1 MTGKPNAMTQQGA
14 TKHRII
20 VMGVSGCGKT
30 TIGDLVARELGV
42 PFLDGDSLHPVE
54 NVAKMAAGTPL
65 TDEDRWPWLATVG
78 AELATAGNGGLVLA
92 CSALRRSYRDA
103 IRDQAPDT
111 VFLHLHGS
119 KEVLKARTEGRSGH
133 FMPPALL
140 ESQLATLEP
149 LEADEPGVV
158 VDIAAPVTQVVTEA
172 LAGIAAVAGAAVGT
186 SAVGYEGAPGTQPR
200 QFDVDLQAAPF
211 NLDDE
216 AVAWVESTLAGMS
229 LEEQIGQLFINHNNG
244 YSPEYLDGVLE
255 KYHVGGMRYRPGP
268 SAAVQEHIRYAQS
281 RTRIPLLVASNPE
294 MGGAGSCDD
303 GTLVSTHLQA
313 GSHPDKAIARQMG
326 QVAGVE
332 TAALGCNW
340 AFAPIVDIHYNWRNT
355 VISTRAFGNTAEIV
369 VERAKEYFDGISES
383 PTVCA
388 MKHFPGDGV
397 DERDQHVVTS
407 YNTFGYDE
415 WNRTYGH
422 VYREMIGHGVQS
434 IMIGHIGA
442 PELSR
447 HFRPGLADKD
457 IRPATLAPELLQDLL
472 RGELGFNGLIL
483 TDASQMI
490 GLTQAMKRRDLV
502 PATIAAGCDMFLFFR
517 NPAEDFGY
525 MLDGYKS
532 GVITEHRLHDALRR
546 ILALKASLGLH
557 RKPRQ
562 ELVPPVEA
570 LALIGSDAHRAIAA
584 EIADKT
590 VTLVKDTAN
599 NLPITPETHKRIRLY
614 GISGGADFT
623 RADPLAYLDTV
634 KAELENAGF
643 EVHLFKTA
651 DQREAAGETGVN
663 FMSVISE
670 EATGD
675 YADKY
680 DAAFVF
686 ANVKGFAQEAAIR
699 IKWSTPMAAE
709 IPWYVT
715 EVPTV
720 FVSLNQPNH
729 LIDVPMVK
737 TAIHAHAGSPEA
749 IRATIEKIMGKS
761 EFQGT
766 FNENVF
772 CDSFDT
778 RL

>member
-1 MTGKPNAMTQQGA
+1 
-14 TKHRII
+14 
-20 VMGVSGCGKT
+20 MGVSGCGKT
-30 TIGDLVARELGV
+30 TIGDLVARELGI

-78 AELATAGNGGLVLA
+78 SELAAAGSGGLVLA

-103 IRDQAPDT
+103 IRAQAPDT

-119 KEVLKARTEGRSGH
+119 KEVLRARTEGRTGH

-149 LEADEPGVV
+149 LEADEAGLV
-158 VDIAAPVTQVVTEA
+158 VDIAARVKQVVTAA
-172 LAGIAAVAGAAVGT
+172 LAGMAGVVNAAGAPAGFTAPEAPHAGAA
-186 SAVGYEGAPGTQPR
+186 GTQAR

-211 NLDDE
+211 NLGAA
-216 AVAWVESTLAGMS
+216 AVQWVNSTIDAMS
-229 LEEQIGQLFINHNNG
+229 LEEKIGQLFINHNND

-255 KYHVGGMRYRPGP
+255 NYHVGGMRYRPGP

-281 RTRIPLLVASNPE
+281 KTRIPLLVASNPE

-303 GTLVSTHLQA
+303 GTFVSTHLQA
-313 GSHPDKAIARQMG
+313 GSHPDKSIARKMG

-355 VISTRAFGNTAEIV
+355 VISTRSFGNTPEIV

-407 YNTFGYDE
+407 YNTLGYED
-415 WNRTYGH
+415 WNMTYGH

-447 HFRPGLADKD
+447 HFRPGLADHD
-457 IRPATLAPELLQDLL
+457 ILPATLAPELLQDLL

-483 TDASQMI
+483 TDASLMI
-490 GLTQAMKRRDLV
+490 GLTQAMRRKDLV

-525 MLDGYKS
+525 MMDGYKS
-532 GVITEHRLHDALRR
+532 GIITEQRLHDALRR

-557 RKPRQ
+557 RRPVA
-562 ELVPPVEA
+562 ELVPPAEA
-570 LALIGSDAHRAIAA
+570 LGVIGSDAHRNVAA
-584 EIADKT
+584 DTADKT
-590 VTLVKDTAN
+590 VTLIKDTAH

-614 GISGGADFT
+614 GISGGSDFT
-623 RADPLAYLDTV
+623 GADPLAYLDTV
-634 KAELENAGF
+634 KEELERAGF

-651 DQREAAGETGVN
+651 EQREAAGETGVN

-686 ANVKGFAQEAAIR
+686 ACVLGFAQEAAIR
-699 IKWSTPMAAE
+699 IKWSSPMAAE

-737 TAIHAHAGSPEA
+737 TAIHAHAGTREA
-749 IRATIEKIMGKS
+749 IRATIEKIQGKS

>member
-1 MTGKPNAMTQQGA
+1 VSTSKTAATGKL
-14 TKHRII
+14 RVV

-78 AELATAGNGGLVLA
+78 ARLANAGDGGMVLA

-103 IRDQAPDT
+103 IRAQAPDT
-111 VFLHLHGS
+111 IFLHLHGS
-119 KEVLKARTEGRSGH
+119 KEVLRARTEGRTGH
-133 FMPPALL
+133 FMPSALL

-149 LEADEPGVV
+149 LEADEAGIV
-158 VDIAAPVTQVVTEA
+158 VDIAAPVDEVVAAA
-172 LAGIAAVAGAAVGT
+172 LANIAALGLSTGDAGTDIAGTKGAAGT
-186 SAVGYEGAPGTQPR
+186 RPR

-211 NLDDE
+211 DLDGD
-216 AVAWVESTLAGMS
+216 AVTWVESTIAGMT
-229 LEEQIGQLFINHNNG
+229 LEEKIGQLFINHNND

-255 KYHVGGMRYRPGP
+255 DFHVGGMRYRPGP

-281 RTRIPLLVASNPE
+281 KSRIPLLVASNPE

-303 GTLVSTHLQA
+303 GTFVSTHLQA
-313 GSHPDKAIARQMG
+313 GSHPDKALARQMG

-355 VISTRAFGNTAEIV
+355 VISTRAFGNTPEIV

-388 MKHFPGDGV
+388 IKHFPGDGV

-407 YNTFGYDE
+407 YNTFSYEE

-447 HFRPGLADKD
+447 HFRPGLADAD
-457 IRPATLAPELLQDLL
+457 ILPATLAPELLQDLL
-472 RGELGFNGLIL
+472 RGELGFNGLVL
-483 TDASQMI
+483 TDASQMV
-490 GLTQAMKRRDLV
+490 GLTQARKRKDLV

-532 GVITEHRLHDALRR
+532 GVITEQRLHDALRR
-546 ILALKASLGLH
+546 ILGLKASLGLH
-557 RKPRQ
+557 RKSADQ
-562 ELVPPVEA
+562 LVPPAEA
-570 LALIGSDAHRAIAA
+570 LAVIGSEAHRAIAA
-584 EIADKT
+584 EVADKT

-599 NLPITPETHKRIRLY
+599 NLPITPQTHPRIRLY
-614 GISGGADFT
+614 GISGGSDFT

-634 KAELENAGF
+634 KEELEAAGF
-643 EVHLFKTA
+643 EVHVFKTA
-651 DQREAAGETGVN
+651 DQREASGETGMN
-663 FMSVISE
+663 FMRVLSE

-675 YADKY
+675 YAAKY
-680 DAAFVF
+680 DAALVF

-699 IKWSTPMAAE
+699 IKWSSPMAAE

-749 IRATIEKIMGKS
+749 IRATVAKIQGKS

-766 FNENVF
+766 FNDNVF
-772 CDSFDT
+772 CGSFDT

>member
-1 MTGKPNAMTQQGA
+1 
-14 TKHRII
+14 
-20 VMGVSGCGKT
+20 MGVSGCGKT
-30 TIGDLVARELGV
+30 TIGALTAHELRV

-54 NVAKMAAGTPL
+54 NVAKMAAGIPL
-65 TDEDRWPWLATVG
+65 TDEDRWPWLAIVG
-78 AELATAGNGGLVLA
+78 SKLAESGSQGLVLA

-103 IRDQAPDT
+103 IREQAPDT
-111 VFLHLHGS
+111 IFLHLHGS
-119 KEVLKARTEGRSGH
+119 KEVLGARLEGRSGH
-133 FMPPALL
+133 FMPAALL
-140 ESQLATLEP
+140 ESQLATLEA
-149 LEADEPGVV
+149 LDSDESGLV
-158 VDIAAPVTQVVTEA
+158 VDIAATVEEIVAEA
-172 LAGIAAVAGAAVGT
+172 LTGIAGLRGSDANSVQAAG
-186 SAVGYEGAPGTQPR
+186 P
-200 QFDVDLQAAPF
+200 FLVDLSAAPY
-211 NLDDE
+211 NLDDD
-216 AVAWVESTLAGMS
+216 AVAWVDSTLAGMT
-229 LEEQIGQLFINHNNG
+229 LDEKIGQLFINHNNA
-244 YSPEYLDGVLE
+244 YTPEYLDDVVAN
-255 KYHVGGMRYRPGP
+255 YHVGGMRYRPGP

-281 RTRIPLLVASNPE
+281 VSKIPLLIASNPE

-303 GTLVSTHLQA
+303 GTFVSTHLQA
-313 GSHPDKAIARQMG
+313 GSHPDKGIARQMG

-355 VISTRAFGNTAEIV
+355 VVSTRSFGNTPEIV

-388 MKHFPGDGV
+388 MKHFPGDGI

-407 YNTFGYDE
+407 YNPLGYGE

-422 VYREMIGHGVQS
+422 VYRGMIEHGVQS

-447 HFRPGLADKD
+447 HFRPAMTDAEVL
-457 IRPATLAPELLQDLL
+457 PATLAPELLQDLL
-472 RGELGFNGLIL
+472 RGELAFNGLIL

-490 GLTQAMKRRDLV
+490 GLTQAMKRKDLV

-517 NPAEDFGY
+517 NPDEDFGY
-525 MLDGYKS
+525 MKAGVES
-532 GVITEHRLHDALRR
+532 GIITEQRLHDALRR
-546 ILALKASLGLH
+546 ILGLKASLGLH
-557 RKPRQ
+557 VKPAAD
-562 ELVPPVEA
+562 LVPPVSA
-570 LALIGSDAHRAIAA
+570 LAQIGSAAHRAIAA
-584 EIADKT
+584 EVADKT
-590 VTLVKDTAN
+590 VTLIKDTAG
-599 NLPITPETHKRIRLY
+599 NLPITPATHKRIRLY

-623 RADPLAYLDTV
+623 RADPLSYLDTV
-634 KAELENAGF
+634 REELEAAGF
-643 EVHLFKTA
+643 EVHVFRTA
-651 DQREAAGETGVN
+651 DQREAAGEVGVN

-709 IPWYVT
+709 IPWYTT

-729 LIDVPMVK
+729 LIDVPMVR
-737 TAIHAHAGSPEA
+737 TAIHAHAESREA
-749 IRATIEKIMGKS
+749 IKAAIEKIQGKS
-761 EFQGT
+761 DFTGT

-772 CDSFDT
+772 CESFDT

>member
-1 MTGKPNAMTQQGA
+1 MTGQ
-14 TKHRII
+14 RIV

-30 TIGDLVARELGV
+30 TIGDLVARGLGA

-54 NVAKMAAGTPL
+54 NVTKMAAGTPL

-78 AELATAGNGGLVLA
+78 SELANAGDGGLVLA
-92 CSALRRSYRDA
+92 CSALKRSYRDA
-103 IRDQAPDT
+103 IRALAPGT

-119 KEVLKARTEGRSGH
+119 KEVLGSRLEGRSGH
-133 FMPPALL
+133 FMPAALL
-140 ESQLATLEP
+140 DSQLGTLEP
-149 LEADEPGVV
+149 LEADETGIL
-158 VDIAAPVTQVVTEA
+158 VDIAAPVSEVVTEA
-172 LAGIAAVAGAAVGT
+172 LAGIAAVAAAVAGTRGADPSGAA
-186 SAVGYEGAPGTQPR
+186 AAQRR

-211 NLDDE
+211 NLDDD
-216 AVAWVESTLAGMS
+216 AMAWVDSTIAGMS
-229 LEEQIGQLFINHNNG
+229 LEEKIGQLFINHNND
-244 YSPEYLDGVLE
+244 YSREYLDGVLD
-255 KYHVGGMRYRPGP
+255 KFHVGGMRYRPGP

-281 RTRIPLLVASNPE
+281 KTRIPLLVASNPE

-303 GTLVSTHLQA
+303 GTFVSTHLQA

-355 VISTRAFGNTAEIV
+355 VISTRAFGNTPEIV

-383 PTVCA
+383 PTACA
-388 MKHFPGDGV
+388 MKHFPGDGM

-407 YNTFGYDE
+407 YNTLGYEE
-415 WNRTYGH
+415 WNRSYGH

-442 PELSR
+442 PGLSR

-457 IRPATLAPELLQDLL
+457 ILPATLAPELLQDLL
-472 RGELGFNGLIL
+472 RGELGFNGLVL

-490 GLTQAMKRRDLV
+490 GLTQAMRRKDLV

-517 NPAEDFGY
+517 NPAEDFQY
-525 MLDGYKS
+525 MLEGYTS
-532 GVITEHRLHDALRR
+532 GVITEQRLHDALRR

-557 RKPRQ
+557 RKART
-562 ELVPPVEA
+562 ELVPPAEA
-570 LALIGSDAHRAIAA
+570 LGVIGSEAHRAVAA
-584 EIADKT
+584 AIADKT
-590 VTLVKDTAN
+590 VTLVKDTAS
-599 NLPITPETHKRIRLY
+599 NLPITPQTHKRIRLY
-614 GISGGADFT
+614 GISGGSDFT

-634 KAELENAGF
+634 KAELESAGF

-737 TAIHAHAGSPEA
+737 TAIHAHAGSREA
-749 IRATIEKIMGKS
+749 IRATIEKIQGKS